1 MFCPQCKAEFRSG
14 FTRCSDCDIELV
26 DAPLVDKTDSEQAPD
41 AAPVVVATA
50 KDPLEEEQIVSF
62 LGAHGIPAEVS
73 NPAFRQGYGF
83 RVTRILVP
91 QKYAVLAFDLLAKA
105 DRGEFKINND
115 FFSLTAGVTVLL
127 SSCSAP

>member
-1 MFCPQCKAEFRSG
+1 MFCPQCKAEFRPG
-14 FTRCSDCDIELV
+14 FIRCSDCDIELV
-26 DAPLVDKTDSEQAPD
+26 DALPVKYSEQAPD
-41 AAPVVVATA
+41 SAPVVVATA
-50 KDPLEEEQIVSF
+50 QDPMEEEQIVSF
-62 LGAHGIPAEVS
+62 MGAHGIPAEVS

-115 FFSLTAGVTVLL
+115 L
-127 SSCSAP
+127 